1 MSLWT
6 RIVEKLNPA
15 QHIIAE
21 DEGRSKPTTQTKI
34 RTITNAYDLVEIVNR
49 CVNLIVDNASL
60 VNYDVGDS
68 LNFTG
73 LAPRIKPETVNKL
86 LNHRPNPYMDK
97 NTFRRLLLM
106 DFLID
111 GNAFIYF
118 DGTALY
124 HIPAARMEIV
134 PDDKGLVS
142 EYIYGNE
149 VSFKPREII
158 HVRDNSLKSVLRG
171 DSRINSALETILS
184 REAMLKFQESF
195 FKNGTVM
202 GVIIEVEEI
211 LSAKMKERQEREWMS
226 KFNPTNG
233 GAGRPLIL
241 DNNAKAKT
249 VSNSNFKD
257 MGFDTS
263 IEAMDK
269 RICIA
274 LGVPHILIDSGNN
287 ANIKPNLELMF
298 YTTILPLLVKFE
310 SALEY
315 YFAFDIELSTF
326 NVPALKPDKEKQAK
340 YLTSLVNNGL
350 MLGSEARKILRLPE
364 LDDPLLNHIRIP
376 ANVSGSASA
385 VSGQEGGAPSIGDNT
400 SE

>member
-202 GVIIEVEEI
+202 
-211 LSAKMKERQEREWMS
+211 R
-226 KFNPTNG
+226 
-233 GAGRPLIL
+233 
-241 DNNAKAKT
+241 
-249 VSNSNFKD
+249 
-257 MGFDTS
+257 
-263 IEAMDK
+263 
-269 RICIA
+269 
-274 LGVPHILIDSGNN
+274 
-287 ANIKPNLELMF
+287 
-298 YTTILPLLVKFE
+298 
-310 SALEY
+310 
-315 YFAFDIELSTF
+315 
-326 NVPALKPDKEKQAK
+326 
-340 YLTSLVNNGL
+340 
-350 MLGSEARKILRLPE
+350 
-364 LDDPLLNHIRIP
+364 
-376 ANVSGSASA
+376 
-385 VSGQEGGAPSIGDNT
+385 
-400 SE
+400 